1 MHTKNILESI
11 VDKNYNKAKTF
22 IHEAMKQRVA
32 LILEQELERLAGGL
46 LQEKKMDPVGEE
58 DGDINNDGEEGES
71 DKYLANRR
79 KVIAEKI
86 AKKKK

>member
-22 IHEAMKQRVA
+22 IHEAMRERIG

-46 LQEKKMDPVGEE
+46 LQEKTKHGTDPVGEE
-58 DGDINNDGEEGES
+58 DGDIYNDGDQDES
-71 DKYLANRR
+71 DIWLANRR
-79 KVIAEKI
+79 QAI
-86 AKKKK
+86 AKNKKK